1 MSEPSTISSS
11 LASLDKWL
19 ADRVALPT
27 SGPSTGVKWNAQLWL
42 DPRVKSQIDWRVV
55 HMSSLSGMDFPRWN
69 LAKTGA
75 ALCDQ
80 IERFLKTVEDE
91 VPARL
96 PALNFNG
103 ARSAAQTGAALFN
116 QYV

>member
-1 MSEPSTISSS
+1 
-11 LASLDKWL
+11 
-19 ADRVALPT
+19 
-27 SGPSTGVKWNAQLWL
+27 VKWNAQLWL

-55 HMSSLSGMDFPRWN
+55 HMSSLSGMDFPPWN
-69 LAKTGA
+69 LAKIGA